1 MARLKPLSEKLQ
13 EIMETCDPLEIE
25 GVMRALGVEQREE
38 LLDVLKR
45 LKEDPAS
52 AGPRAV
58 SRSARPWKMRSPG
71 QMLGTGD
78 FFQGMAEQLSQ
89 ALEKEFDQ
97 RLDSELSRV
106 RLAYAEA
113 MQKEKESF
121 QQQLWQLSKEILS
134 KEGVGE
140 ADNEAAGDPPE
151 TLGEEQL
158 HSFREAA
165 ELNAQVT
172 QLLARQRSYLDQP
185 KVTYCQATALILK
198 DLLKRTENLLEYC
211 HERLSALTCDFAPK
225 NMAGLAFPVPNVRP
239 AVETVKQVKQQLRFQ
254 HDCQSCVVKLC
265 LTKEQVVEMQDDD
278 FMMDYDLTQE
288 VSLVL
293 VDSLVAYPLV
303 RLAFEDADNKVY
315 ESVSGLSGS
324 VDHPED
330 VHFVNTMG
338 RTGVNITNRGCL
350 ILPKTVQLGEEWTI
364 SVWTLAPIDVADHTY
379 RDLVD
384 APNSQEL
391 IAVILARGRLGNY
404 NSNSFIEGFN
414 ARDLS
419 PGWHHICVVA
429 SGRCTTY
436 YVDGASLG
444 VKRGRARGTIGV
456 VGNSRTCR
464 VPQTPPMRSP
474 GAICQTSPSSGS
486 PRMPSRSRI
495 STKRELP

>member
-1 MARLKPLSEKLQ
+1 
-13 EIMETCDPLEIE
+13 
-25 GVMRALGVEQREE
+25 MRALGVEQREQ
-38 LLDVLKR
+38 LLDVLTR

-52 AGPRAV
+52 GAAG
-58 SRSARPWKMRSPG
+58 SAAASSSGRPWKLRAG
-71 QMLGTGD
+71 QVGTGD
-78 FFQGMAEQLSQ
+78 FFRGMAEQLSQ

-97 RLDSELSRV
+97 RLDRELSRV

-113 MQKEKESF
+113 MQKEKEAF
-121 QQQLWQLSKEILS
+121 QQQLWQLSKEFIS
-134 KEGVGE
+134 KEDVGE
-140 ADNEAAGDPPE
+140 ADNEARDPPE
-151 TLGEEQL
+151 ILGEEQL
-158 HSFREAA
+158 QSFREAA
-165 ELNAQVT
+165 ELNVQVA
-172 QLLARQRSYLDQP
+172 QLLSQQRSYLDQP
-185 KVTYCQATALILK
+185 KVQYCKATALILK
-198 DLLKRTENLLEYC
+198 ELLKRTENLQEYC
-211 HERLSALTCDFAPK
+211 HERLGALSCEFAPK
-225 NMAGLAFPVPNVRP
+225 NMAGLEFPLSNVRP

-265 LTKEQVVEMQDDD
+265 LTKEQVMEMQDDYL
-278 FMMDYDLTQE
+278 MMDYDLNQE

-293 VDSLVAYPLV
+293 VDSLVANPLV
-303 RLAFEDADNKVY
+303 RLLFEDAENKLY

-330 VHFVNTMG
+330 VQFVSTMG

-436 YVDGASLG
+436 YVDGSSLG

-456 VGNSRTCR
+456 VGNSRTCH
-464 VPQTPPMRSP
+464 
-474 GAICQTSPSSGS
+474 
-486 PRMPSRSRI
+486 
-495 STKRELP
+495 LP